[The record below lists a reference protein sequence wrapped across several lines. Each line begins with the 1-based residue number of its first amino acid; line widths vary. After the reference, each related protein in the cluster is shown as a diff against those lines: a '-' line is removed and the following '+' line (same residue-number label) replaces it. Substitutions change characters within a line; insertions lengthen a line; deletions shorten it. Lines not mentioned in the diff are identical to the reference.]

1 MAISY
6 IREFLRLES
15 AGGILLIGAAVLALI
30 MTNSPLVGVYGALLD
45 TPVAVRIG
53 SFEIAKPLL
62 LWINDGL
69 MAVFFFLV
77 GLELKR
83 EFMEGE
89 LSTPAQIVLPALAAG
104 AGILVPALIYAWFN
118 FDDPVRLRGWAI
130 PAATDI
136 AFALGIVA
144 LLGSRVPNS
153 LKLFLMLLA
162 VMDDLGAIVII
173 ALFYTAQLS
182 ATALT
187 VASICLVILFIMNR
201 RGVMAI
207 PAYLFFGL
215 IMWVSV
221 LKSGVHATL
230 AGVAL
235 AFMIPMRNPEK
246 PKYSPLRDLEHEL
259 HPLVAF
265 AILPIFAFANAGID
279 LSAMSMSDLMEP
291 VTLGI
296 ILGLFVGK
304 QVAVLGVSWLLVS
317 LKWAKIPEGAT
328 WLQVYGIALLC
339 GIGFT
344 MSLFVASLAFEF
356 QGQQYIES
364 VRLGIIT
371 ASLLS
376 AVMGYLVLR
385 LAKPASS
392 VAVAK

>member
-15 AGGILLIGAAVLALI
+15 AGGILLIGAAVLAKA
-30 MTNSPLVGVYGALLD
+30 MTNSSLLGLYGGFLD
-45 TPVAVRIG
+45 TPVAVRVG

-89 LSTPAQIVLPALAAG
+89 LSTPAQIVLPAVAAS
-104 AGILVPALIYAWFN
+104 AGILVPALIYVWFN
-118 FDDPVRLRGWAI
+118 YDDPVRLRGWAI

-144 LLGSRVPNS
+144 LLGNRVPAS

-182 ATALT
+182 TTALT
-187 VASICLVILFIMNR
+187 IASVCLFILFVMNR
-201 RGVMAI
+201 RNVMSV
-207 PAYLFFGL
+207 PTYLFVGL
-215 IMWVSV
+215 IMWASV

-246 PKYSPLRDLEHEL
+246 PKHSPLRGLEHDL
-259 HPLVAF
+259 HPVVAF

-279 LSAMSMSDLMEP
+279 LRTLSSSDLMQP

-304 QVAVLGVSWLLVS
+304 QIAVMGVSWLLVS
-317 LKWAKIPEGAT
+317 LKWAKLPEGAS

-344 MSLFVASLAFEF
+344 MSLFIASLAFEF
-356 QGQQYIES
+356 EGQEYIES

-376 AVMGYLVLR
+376 AVTGYLVLR
-385 LAKPASS
+385 FAKSATVEVKTS
-392 VAVAK
+392 